1 MTRKRFIK
9 LAMARGVQKRE
20 AQKIALLYHAKNIPY
35 EKAYRAFILAR
46 MTSSFVKF
54 SVSCSKLSKS
64 LQKLTQTIRK
74 LGKELQE
81 DERS

>member
-35 EKAYRAFILAR
+35 EKAYRASILAGMAR
-46 MTSSFVKF
+46 SFIRF
-54 SVSCSKLSKS
+54 GASCSEFSKS
-64 LQKLTQTIRK
+64 LLKLTQAIHK

-81 DERS
+81 VEQN